1 VSFAQP
7 TKHSSVN
14 NYFNYFTEIEE
25 RYLKRRGS
33 GLLLSTIDWALIETW
48 KDSGIPLDAVLR
60 GIDETFDKYERRP
73 SKTKKINSLAYC
85 AQEVLGAAEDMQEAA
100 VGATREKNVAVPGL
114 GAAEIVTYLVANAQK
129 LRGIENS
136 SQVKAVANECAASLT
151 ELADALNSGSVGM
164 KLEDLER
171 RVTILEERLMA
182 VLTVVAPEDQLLR
195 LRTEADREIAPY
207 RSKMPASQIE
217 QLLKQFVHK
226 RLLEQAKMPRLS
238 LFYM

>member
-1 VSFAQP
+1 LDTVEKIQQSP
-7 TKHSSVN
+7 VD

-48 KDSGIPLDAVLR
+48 KNAGIPLDAVLR
-60 GIDETFDKYERRP
+60 GIDDTFDKYERRP

-85 AQEVLGAAEDMQEAA
+85 AQEVLGAAEDVKEAA
-100 VGATREKNVAVPGL
+100 VGATREKTDSVPGL
-114 GAAEIVTYLVANAQK
+114 GTAEIAAYMTANAEK
-129 LRGIENS
+129 LRKIEGS
-136 SQVKAVANECAASLT
+136 AQVKEIAGECAASLAD
-151 ELADALNSGSVGM
+151 LAEALKSGSVPV

-171 RVTILEERLMA
+171 RMTILEEKLMA
-182 VLTVVAPEDQLLR
+182 VLTVAAPEDQLVK

-207 RSKMPASQIE
+207 RSKMPGSQID